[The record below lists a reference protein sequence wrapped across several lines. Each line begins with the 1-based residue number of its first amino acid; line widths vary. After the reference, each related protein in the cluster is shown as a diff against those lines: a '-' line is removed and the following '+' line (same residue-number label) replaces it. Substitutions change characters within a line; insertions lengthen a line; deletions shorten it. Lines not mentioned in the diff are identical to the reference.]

1 MKGRMCPTCKNES
14 LPDSNICEKCEF
26 PFNGT
31 EKEKSIHIGRF
42 IGKKGII
49 IDSEDSLTKSQN
61 LLYFAA
67 GFYILGVIIN
77 FSLLLNNIFTLLL
90 NITIIIIIAGSGILL
105 KKSPLLFLII
115 PLAVLLTLYI
125 FNFIINP
132 NTLFEGIIFKLL
144 ILSSLFYSIYNYIS
158 SEKFKKKYN
167 F

>member
-1 MKGRMCPTCKNES
+1 MESNVCPACKNDN
-14 LPDSNICEKCEF
+14 DSNINLCVKCEF

-49 IDSEDSLTKSQN
+49 FDAEDSLTKSQN
-61 LLYFAA
+61 LLYLAA
-67 GFYILGVIIN
+67 GFYILGLIVNFSILLNHLIALVFNIVVIIV
-77 FSLLLNNIFTLLL
+77 
-90 NITIIIIIAGSGILL
+90 IALSGFLL

-115 PLAVLLTLYI
+115 PLTVLLMVYFLNYLVD
-125 FNFIINP
+125 P
-132 NTLFEGIIFKLL
+132 NSILRGILFKFL
-144 ILSSLFYSIYNYIS
+144 ILGSLIFSIYNYLV